1 MTTHVCDAAL
11 AQPDVFAILTYHPPI
26 FSGLKSLSLS
36 NPLQRSL
43 LRCIAAGVSV
53 YTIHTAADNAI
64 GGVNDYMGSGLL
76 QFAGVETDPDGM
88 CWPSREPSEKS
99 SLAAL
104 SPAKDVPEGQEGA
117 GGGRI
122 VRLAESAKGGRALSR
137 NEVVRAVKQRLNLQ
151 YRQLH
156 FTTPTRTPMLTYN
169 PLRCASPS
177 CVVPNWRGRNQDG
190 RHLCR

>member
-1 MTTHVCDAAL
+1 MKEFSLKPKTHTLSPGTVTTPVCDAAL

-43 LRCIAAGVSV
+43 LRCVAAGVSV
-53 YTIHTAADNAI
+53 YTIHTAADNAV

-88 CWPSREPSEKS
+88 CWPSLEPSGES
-99 SLAAL
+99 VLAAL
-104 SPAKDVPEGQEGA
+104 SPARDVPEGQEGA

-122 VRLAESAKGGRALSR
+122 VRLAEAKGGRPLSR
-137 NEVVRAVKQRLNLQ
+137 DEVVRAVKQRLNLQ
-151 YRQLH
+151 YRQ
-156 FTTPTRTPMLTYN
+156 
-169 PLRCASPS
+169 S
-177 CVVPNWRGRNQDG
+177 Q
-190 RHLCR
+190 